1 MFKRSS
7 TLNRYLAAFA
17 LAFSLIFGLAIP
29 AHASSESTS
38 DTSTFSWSAVLSNAL
53 GTTIVALP
61 AVVFVALQNRK
72 DN

>member
-1 MFKRSS
+1 M
-7 TLNRYLAAFA
+7 NRYLAAFA

-38 DTSTFSWSAVLSNAL
+38 DTPTFSWSAVLSNAL
-53 GTTIVALP
+53 GTTLVALP
-61 AVVFVALQNRK
+61 AVVFIALQNRK

>member
-1 MFKRSS
+1 MKQ
-7 TLNRYLAAFA
+7 YLAAFM
-17 LAFSLIFGLAIP
+17 LAFGLIFGLSIP

-38 DTSTFSWSAVLSNAL
+38 DTRTFSWSAVLSNAL
-53 GTTIVALP
+53 GMTVVALP

>member
-1 MFKRSS
+1 M
-7 TLNRYLAAFA
+7 NRYLAAFA

-29 AHASSESTS
+29 AHASSESNS
-38 DTSTFSWSAVLSNAL
+38 DTHTFSWSAVLSNAL
-53 GTTIVALP
+53 GTTLVALP

>member
-1 MFKRSS
+1 M
-7 TLNRYLAAFA
+7 NRYLAAFA

-38 DTSTFSWSAVLSNAL
+38 DTRTFSWSAVLSNAL
-53 GTTIVALP
+53 GTTFVALP